1 MHDILPVDTIH
12 SLFGNLNTLVDV
24 QRRFLISVE
33 DNARRDQDGQHFGM
47 VFMAMES
54 DFSAYEPF
62 CANYAQAL
70 GIIESEMHNLKT
82 LEGLPGTQG
91 CFLDPKYE
99 LPAFMIKPVQR
110 ICKYPLLLEQLVKK
124 TPQDASTYQ
133 ELVEGLA
140 VIKRITDKVNE
151 TQRLQENIQLVKDLE
166 ERVDDWKGHNINH
179 FGRLLLCDIFMVA
192 KSETERE
199 YHVYLFEKILLCCK
213 EVLPVSGKKN
223 SKSNSLLKQKSASLQ
238 KKAKTT
244 LQLKGRIFINNVL
257 GALVNSK
264 MNAILGTP
272 GGQHCLAVWWRGDT
286 EQESFSLRCKNEEQL
301 KQWQTAIAKLI
312 DDVATRAHQKGL
324 NGGSVLMSPG
334 GNMAGAGANGRRNT
348 ATSSHFPQTP
358 LTDMAPVYPFSRAE
372 SQMGHHTSGDDQQEE
387 VEGIRD
393 YGDSHHAGRATPMG
407 GRFSAQSESDRHRSH
422 GIETGGGPLTQW
434 RSNSPAVRP
443 PVPRHSSSTNPPSE
457 QSLRK
462 ASSTHHLRQQ
472 AGYPNG
478 VNATTPTT
486 PTANL
491 GGAHHPNY
499 SRALRPAGSDAKLSD
514 RVESTE
520 SIERMSAAGP
530 PSNFRPRGD
539 SLANIGRTASD
550 GGPQTRSRSASSPQV
565 YPPLAASHFH
575 PPLPSPSPLGPN
587 QSDAYHRQQQQNGH
601 SSASSYALGAQSGQ
615 GDKRYS
621 SSSISTME
629 SNQSYQSRP
638 QSTAASSPN
647 TLSGGS
653 VSGSRAESNATPT
666 NSGGSSAIKLHV
678 RFGGDV
684 IVLVVL
690 HNIGLKDLKEK
701 VIKKIKAVGGQNV
714 NLSESEVRMKYV
726 DEDGDPIQI
735 TCEDDVQM
743 ALEVWKATSDD
754 AYLIVN

>member
-33 DNARRDQDGQHFGM
+33 DNARRDRDGQHFGM
-47 VFMAMES
+47 VFKLMEK

-70 GIIESEMHNLKT
+70 GIIESEMHNLKR
-82 LEGLPGTQG
+82 LEGLPGTEG
-91 CFLDPKYE
+91 CFLDPRYE

-110 ICKYPLLLEQLVKK
+110 ICKYPLLLDQLIKK
-124 TPQDASTYQ
+124 TPEEASTYQ

-213 EVLPVSGKKN
+213 EVLPVPGKKN

-301 KQWQTAIAKLI
+301 KQWQTAISKLI
-312 DDVATRAHQKGL
+312 DEVSARHQQRGL
-324 NGGSVLMSPG
+324 NSASGSVLMSPG
-334 GNMAGAGANGRRNT
+334 GNMAGAGAGGRRNT

-358 LTDMAPVYPFSRAE
+358 ITDIAPVYPFSRAE
-372 SQMGHHTSGDDQQEE
+372 SQMGHHPVTDEHQEE
-387 VEGIRD
+387 VEGMRET
-393 YGDSHHAGRATPMG
+393 GDSRFSGRATPMG
-407 GRFSAQSESDRHRSH
+407 GRLSGQSESERHRSQ
-422 GIETGGGPLTQW
+422 GNELGGPLTQW

-443 PVPRHSSSTNPPSE
+443 GVPRHASSANPPTE

-462 ASSTHHLRQQ
+462 ASSTHHLRQAQ
-472 AGYPNG
+472 PGYPSG
-478 VNATTPTT
+478 GSSSAT
-486 PTANL
+486 AV
-491 GGAHHPNY
+491 APNY
-499 SRALRPAGSDAKLSD
+499 SRGLRPAGSDAKLSD
-514 RVESTE
+514 QVDSSEP
-520 SIERMSAAGP
+520 IERMSGGAPLA
-530 PSNFRPRGD
+530 FRPRGD
-539 SLANIGRTASD
+539 SLAAMARANSD
-550 GGPQTRSRSASSPQV
+550 GPQTTRNRSASSPQV
-565 YPPLAASHFH
+565 YPPLAAQQFQ
-575 PPLPSPSPLGPN
+575 PPMPSPSPLGSHQP
-587 QSDAYHRQQQQNGH
+587 DFYHRQQHQQQYENGVH
-601 SSASSYALGAQSGQ
+601 QTGE
-615 GDKRYS
+615 KRFS
-621 SSSISTME
+621 SSSNSTME

-653 VSGSRAESNATPT
+653 VAGNRAESNTTPT
-666 NSGGSSAIKLHV
+666 NLQHASSAVKVHI
-678 RFGGDV
+678 RFGEDVFV
-684 IVLVVL
+684 IVVL
-690 HNIGLKDLKEK
+690 MSVTFRELREK
-701 VIKKIKAVGGQNV
+701 VVKKIRLV
-714 NLSESEVRMKYV
+714 NASRNMTESDVRMKYV
-726 DEDGDPIQI
+726 DEDGDSIQV
-735 TCEDDVQM
+735 TCDDDVQM
-743 ALEVWKATSDD
+743 ALEAWKASETDP
-754 AYLIVN
+754 YLIVT